1 MMSCSLLMAAK
12 EPSETKP
19 PKPITTAGIAVRVLE
34 KAPKNLHYKVIG
46 NCVWVTKSMP
56 PKMMDTLAVE
66 HFLPDLV
73 VTVSN
78 RPHEN
83 PWIEAR
89 ALIDNKPMLSLH
101 QKIYKKAVGLPMDF
115 GEGSSQISAM
125 HLNDERTRI
134 VHVIGSPG
142 DLYRFPGALHK
153 PETHVAVP
161 YYSSL
166 TDAFMDRTEAAEMM
180 YMASHP
186 NLLINHEIG
195 TMFHT
200 WGPEIPRL
208 MRITQPYNF
217 RASVVAAMHAA
228 DIVTNK
234 NKPHVVKSTKNN
246 CGENCVVANVI
257 YDAKQKNIIWQ
268 EVYPKNRNITPGNAE
283 DFGIE
288 DDSAGNG
295 NYVFVVWRKY
305 RGCVQAEGELVDFLT
320 HPKVGKPKKR

>member
-34 KAPKNLHYKVIG
+34 KAPKNLHYKIIG
-46 NCVWVTKSMP
+46 NCVWMTKTMP
-56 PKMMDTLAVE
+56 PKPMDTPAVE
-66 HFLPDLV
+66 QFLPDLV

-78 RPHEN
+78 RPYEN

-89 ALIDNKPMLSLH
+89 AIDNEISLGFL
-101 QKIYKKAVGLPMDF
+101 QKAYEKKIGLPMDF
-115 GEGSSQISAM
+115 GAGSNQISEL
-125 HLNDERTRI
+125 HLNDEHTRI

-142 DLYRFPGALHK
+142 DLYKFPGVLHK
-153 PETHVAVP
+153 SETHVGVP
-161 YYSSL
+161 YYSSIA
-166 TDAFMDRTEAAEMM
+166 DSIPDRTEVAEMA

-195 TMFHT
+195 SMIHT
-200 WGPEIPRL
+200 WGPEVPRL
-208 MRITQPYNF
+208 MRVTQPYNF
-217 RASVVAAMHAA
+217 RASVVVAMHAV

-234 NKPHVVKSTKNN
+234 NPLHVVKSTKNS
-246 CGENCVVANVI
+246 CGKNCVISNVVF
-257 YDAKQKNIIWQ
+257 DASEKNIIWQ
-268 EVYPKNRNITPGNAE
+268 EVYPKNRNIKPGDAQ

-288 DDSAGNG
+288 DDKTGHG

-305 RGCVQAEGELVDFLT
+305 RGCVQTEGRLIKELS
-320 HPKVGKPKKR
+320 HPKVGKPQKR